1 MRTLI
6 LLFASLSLMLGAA
19 FAQDVM
25 IDGSSTVYPI
35 TLSIAEEFNIE
46 NPDYSVSVAFSGTGG
61 GFEKF
66 CASETHISN
75 ASRPIKDEEA
85 QACAD
90 AGIEVVEIPVAYDAL
105 TVVVNP
111 ENNWAQCMTVDE
123 LNTIWQPDSTVVMW
137 SDVRADWP
145 AEEMVLYAPGVDS
158 GTFDYFTEAINGDGG
173 LSRNDFF
180 PSEDDTVLVQGVE
193 GDTNAMGY
201 FGFAYYLEEGQ
212 KLKAV
217 EIDSGNGCVAPS
229 AEAVED
235 GSYTPLSRPLFVYV
249 NKNAMAE
256 NEAVAAF
263 VDFYLAEE
271 NRELIADTGY
281 VVLEDAMYE
290 EAKMELGQ

>member
-1 MRTLI
+1 MKTLTI
-6 LLFASLSLMLGAA
+6 LFASLSLMLAAA
-19 FAQDVM
+19 FAQDVT

-35 TLSIAEEFNIE
+35 TLSMAEEFNIE

-66 CASETHISN
+66 CAGETQISN
-75 ASRPIKDEEA
+75 ASRPIKEEEA
-85 QACAD
+85 QLCAD
-90 AGIEVVEIPVAYDAL
+90 AGIEVVEVPVAYDAL

-111 ENNWAQCMTVDE
+111 ENDWAQCMTVDE
-123 LNTIWQPDSTVVMW
+123 LNMVWQPESAVTMW

-173 LSRNDFF
+173 LSRSDFF

-193 GDTNAMGY
+193 GDANAMGY

-217 EIDSGNGCVAPS
+217 EVDNGNGCVAPS

-235 GSYTPLSRPLFVYV
+235 GTYAPLSRPLFIYV
-249 NKNAMAE
+249 NKTAMAE

-263 VDFYLAEE
+263 MDFYLAEE
-271 NRELIADTGY
+271 NREFISDTGY
-281 VVLEDAMYE
+281 VLLEDAMYE
-290 EAKMELGQ
+290 EAMMELGQ

>member
-1 MRTLI
+1 MKKLTI
-6 LLFASLSLMLGAA
+6 LVASLFLMLGAA
-19 FAQDVM
+19 FAQVT

-66 CASETHISN
+66 CAGETQISD
-75 ASRPIKDEEA
+75 ASRPIKDSEA
-85 QACAD
+85 EACAA
-90 AGIEVVEIPVAYDAL
+90 AGIEFVEVPVAYDAL

-111 ENNWAQCMTVDE
+111 ENDWATCMTVDE
-123 LNTIWQPDSTVVMW
+123 LNMIWQPESGVTMW
-137 SDVRADWP
+137 SDVRSNWP
-145 AEEMVLYAPGVDS
+145 AEEIILYAPGVDS
-158 GTFDYFTEAINGDGG
+158 GTFDYFTEAINGEGG
-173 LSRNDFF
+173 VSRSDFF

-193 GDTNAMGY
+193 GDTSAMGY

-212 KLKAV
+212 KLKAL
-217 EIDSGNGCVAPS
+217 EIDNGDGCVAPS

-235 GSYTPLSRPLFVYV
+235 GTYAPLSRPLFIYV
-249 NKNAMAE
+249 SKNAMAD

-263 VDFYLAEE
+263 VDFYLDEA

-290 EAKMELGQ
+290 EAMMELGQ